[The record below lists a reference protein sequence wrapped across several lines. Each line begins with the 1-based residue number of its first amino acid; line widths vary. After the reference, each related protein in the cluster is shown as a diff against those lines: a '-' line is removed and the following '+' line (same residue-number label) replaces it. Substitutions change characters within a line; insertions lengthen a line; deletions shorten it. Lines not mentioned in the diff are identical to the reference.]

1 MKHFASEAWAD
12 FARGTAAKEQELLMQ
27 RHLDDGCGKCAEQ
40 AGLWRKVYAAAQRQ
54 RLAVPPPE
62 SSVRTVK
69 GMYAIHGERTA
80 KRVRGVIAGSLFD
93 SFSAPLAAG
102 VRSTGS
108 SPRQLLYG
116 AGDHRIDVRIEP
128 QTDSDKV
135 TLVGQILDSANPD
148 RELGEASVALVKGRK
163 ILASAATNRFGEFH
177 LRCDMDNRLEL
188 RVTLP
193 QGREVSVSLI
203 DPLPAASADSLELTD
218 SMGVKGILKDI
229 RKSTRKKG

>member
-12 FARGTAAKEQELLMQ
+12 FARGTAAKEQEQLMQ

-54 RLAVPPPE
+54 KLAVPPE

-80 KRVRGVIAGSLFD
+80 KRVRGVIAGLLFD

-135 TLVGQILDSANPD
+135 MLVGQILDSAKPD
-148 RELGEASVALVKGRK
+148 GELGEVSIVLMKGRK
-163 ILASAATNRFGEFH
+163 AVTSTAANRFGEFH
-177 LRCDMDNRLEL
+177 LECDMDSRLEL
-188 RVTLP
+188 RVKLP
-193 QGREVSVSLI
+193 QGKEVSVALI
-203 DPLPAASADSLELTD
+203 DPVQATSANSAKPIDSN
-218 SMGVKGILKDI
+218 GVTKLLKGIK
-229 RKSTRKKG
+229 KSTRGTG

>member
-1 MKHFASEAWAD
+1 MKHFGSEAWAD
-12 FARGTAAKEQELLMQ
+12 FARGTAAKEQGSLMQ

-54 RLAVPPPE
+54 KLTVPPE

-80 KRVRGVIAGSLFD
+80 KRVRGVIAGLLFD

-128 QTDSDKV
+128 LTDSDKV
-135 TLVGQILDSANPD
+135 TLVGQILDSANPN
-148 RELGEASVALVKGRK
+148 RQLGDVSVVLMKGRK
-163 ILASAATNRFGEFH
+163 VLASAATNRFGEFH
-177 LRCDMDNRLEL
+177 LHCDMDNRLEL
-188 RVTLP
+188 LVKLP
-193 QGREVSVSLI
+193 EGREVSVALI
-203 DPLPAASADSLELTD
+203 DPLPAAADGGLELAD
-218 SMGVKGILKDI
+218 SMGVKGLLKGI
-229 RKSTRKKG
+229 RKGTRNKG

>member
-1 MKHFASEAWAD
+1 
-12 FARGTAAKEQELLMQ
+12 MQ

-54 RLAVPPPE
+54 KLAVPPE

-69 GMYAIHGERTA
+69 GMYAIHGECTA
-80 KRVRGVIAGSLFD
+80 KRVRGVIAGLLFD

-128 QTDSDKV
+128 QTDSDKI

-148 RELGEASVALVKGRK
+148 RELGEVSVVLMKGRK
-163 ILASAATNRFGEFH
+163 ALASTATNRFGEFH
-177 LRCDMDNRLEL
+177 LHCDMDNRLEL
-188 RVTLP
+188 RVKLP
-193 QGREVSVSLI
+193 QGREVTVALI
-203 DPLPAASADSLELTD
+203 DPLPATSEDSVDFADSI
-218 SMGVKGILKDI
+218 GVKNILKGI
-229 RKSTRKKG
+229 RKSTRGTG

>member
-54 RLAVPPPE
+54 KLAVPPE

-69 GMYAIHGERTA
+69 GMYAIHGPRTA
-80 KRVRGVIAGSLFD
+80 KRLRGVIAGLLFD
-93 SFSAPLAAG
+93 SFSAPLVAG
-102 VRSTGS
+102 VRSTGT

-128 QTDSDKV
+128 RADSEKV
-135 TLVGQILDSANPD
+135 TLVGQILDSANPN
-148 RELGEASVALVKGRK
+148 RELGAVSVVLMKGRK
-163 ILASAATNRFGEFH
+163 ILTSAATNRFGEFH
-177 LRCDMDNRLEL
+177 LHCDMNNKLEL
-188 RVTLP
+188 RFTLP
-193 QGREVSVSLI
+193 QGREVSVALI
-203 DPLPAASADSLELTD
+203 DPPAASAGSLDLTD
-218 SMGVKGILKDI
+218 SMEVKGLLKGI
-229 RKSTRKKG
+229 RKSTRRKG

>member
-1 MKHFASEAWAD
+1 
-12 FARGTAAKEQELLMQ
+12 MQ

-54 RLAVPPPE
+54 KLAVPPPE

-80 KRVRGVIAGSLFD
+80 KRVRGVIAGLLFD

-102 VRSTGS
+102 VRSTGT

-128 QTDSDKV
+128 RPDSDKV

-148 RELGEASVALVKGRK
+148 RELGEASVVLMKGRK
-163 ILASAATNRFGEFH
+163 TLASAATNRFGEFH
-177 LRCDMDNRLEL
+177 LHCDMDKRLEL

-193 QGREVSVSLI
+193 QGRGVSVALI
-203 DPLPAASADSLELTD
+203 DPLPGAAADSSYPAD
-218 SMGVKGILKDI
+218 SMGVKKLLKGIKK
-229 RKSTRKKG
+229 RTRKKG